1 MLKMV
6 IASVRYGLVPLE
18 SYVLLFANNNAPQTP
33 CTFTSRRNKLS
44 SPIALL
50 GLWRAIQDIF
60 YSCLHDFRKV

>member
-6 IASVRYGLVPLE
+6 IASVRYGLVPLK

-33 CTFTSRRNKLS
+33 CTFTSRRNTFS
-44 SPIALL
+44 YPIVLL
-50 GLWRAIQDIF
+50 GVWRAIQDIS